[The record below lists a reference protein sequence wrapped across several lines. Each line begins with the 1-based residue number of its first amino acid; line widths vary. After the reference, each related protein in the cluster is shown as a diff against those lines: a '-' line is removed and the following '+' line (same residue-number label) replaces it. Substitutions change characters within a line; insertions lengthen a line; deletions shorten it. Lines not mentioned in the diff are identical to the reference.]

1 MKKRINRALCLL
13 GAASA
18 LVGSLLIFW
27 VLQLNATSQL
37 HRTVRETATMLAGV
51 INAGSVD
58 PKAFEENKSNG
69 LRLTWIG
76 QDGTVLYDSAGAT
89 ENHAGRPEVKAALTS
104 GAGETTRLSDT
115 LSQETYYY
123 ALRLS
128 DGSVLRISQTTGSV
142 YGQLLNCVPYVLGIF
157 VVVVALAAL
166 LAGPLTRK
174 LMEPVQ
180 TLDVEKPMENETYD
194 ELTPLLLRIDHQN
207 RQLENQMQ
215 TMQQMRDELAN
226 IMENMTEGLIVLSK
240 TGNILSMNHS
250 AASMLD
256 CKTEECLGEPL
267 LAACRNESFLKL
279 AGAMRRKETCRV
291 QMNKDGRVIEIS
303 LSPALHGGNILLLVD
318 VTEECVAEQM
328 RREFSAN
335 VSHELKTPLQT
346 ISGSAELLA
355 NGMVQEQ
362 DKPRFYENILA
373 ESSRMNALIGDIIE
387 LSKLDEAAGQQLPKE
402 RVDLAEVAKDV
413 VESLQQKAQE
423 HKVTIEQKLTCA
435 PVEGTLTL
443 LRELAANLCDNAI
456 IYNQSGGK
464 VEVSTWKEKDTSV
477 LQVKDTGIGIP
488 AQHQSRVFE
497 RFYRVDKSHSRA
509 SGGTGLGL
517 SIVKHAARLHN
528 ADIRLESV
536 PGKGTTITV
545 LFPAIQ

>member
-1 MKKRINRALCLL
+1 
-13 GAASA
+13 
-18 LVGSLLIFW
+18 
-27 VLQLNATSQL
+27 
-37 HRTVRETATMLAGV
+37 
-51 INAGSVD
+51 
-58 PKAFEENKSNG
+58 
-69 LRLTWIG
+69 
-76 QDGTVLYDSAGAT
+76 
-89 ENHAGRPEVKAALTS
+89 
-104 GAGETTRLSDT
+104 
-115 LSQETYYY
+115 
-123 ALRLS
+123 
-128 DGSVLRISQTTGSV
+128 
-142 YGQLLNCVPYVLGIF
+142 
-157 VVVVALAAL
+157 
-166 LAGPLTRK
+166 
-174 LMEPVQ
+174 
-180 TLDVEKPMENETYD
+180 
-194 ELTPLLLRIDHQN
+194 
-207 RQLENQMQ
+207 MQ

-443 LRELAANLCDNAI
+443 
-456 IYNQSGGK
+456 
-464 VEVSTWKEKDTSV
+464 
-477 LQVKDTGIGIP
+477 
-488 AQHQSRVFE
+488 
-497 RFYRVDKSHSRA
+497 
-509 SGGTGLGL
+509 
-517 SIVKHAARLHN
+517 
-528 ADIRLESV
+528 
-536 PGKGTTITV
+536 
-545 LFPAIQ
+545 FPQ

>member
-51 INAGSVD
+51 INAGSID